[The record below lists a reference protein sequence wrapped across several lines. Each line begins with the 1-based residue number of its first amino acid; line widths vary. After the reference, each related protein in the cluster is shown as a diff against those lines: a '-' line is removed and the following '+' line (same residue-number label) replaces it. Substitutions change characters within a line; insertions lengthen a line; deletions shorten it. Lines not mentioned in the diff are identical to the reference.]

1 MDAIYHSLTD
11 SLGLSPINTALL
23 AVIFFMVK
31 QRLTE
36 LEESLEKEMKRNDRI
51 ERSLY
56 RAGIDLLE
64 ME

>member
-1 MDAIYHSLTD
+1 MDALYTSLT
-11 SLGLSPINTALL
+11 SSIGLSPFNTALL
-23 AVIFFMVK
+23 AVIFLMVR
-31 QRLTE
+31 QRLTG
-36 LEESLEKEMKRNDRI
+36 LEESLEREMKRNDRI

>member
-1 MDAIYHSLTD
+1 MDALYHSLSD

-31 QRLTE
+31 QRLTG
-36 LEESLEKEMKRNDRI
+36 LEESLEREMKRNDRI

>member
-1 MDAIYHSLTD
+1 MYDIYNSLTN
-11 SLGLSPINTALL
+11 SFGLSPFNTALL
-23 AVIFFMVK
+23 AVIFLMVK
-31 QRLTE
+31 QRLKE
-36 LEESLEKEMKRNDRI
+36 LEESLQREMKRNDRI

>member
-1 MDAIYHSLTD
+1 MDALYNSLVTG
-11 SLGLSPINTALL
+11 LGLSPVNTALL
-23 AVIFFMVK
+23 AIIFLMVR
-31 QRLTE
+31 QRLTG
-36 LEESLEKEMKRNDRI
+36 LEESLKREMKRNDRI

>member
-1 MDAIYHSLTD
+1 VDALYTSFTSSI
-11 SLGLSPINTALL
+11 GLSPFNTALL
-23 AVIFFMVK
+23 AVIFLMVK
-31 QRLTE
+31 QRLTT
-36 LEESLEKEMKRNDRI
+36 LEESIEREMKRNDRI

>member
-1 MDAIYHSLTD
+1 MDAILNSLG
-11 SLGLSPINTALL
+11 SSVGLSPFNTALL

-31 QRLTE
+31 QRLTG
-36 LEESLEKEMKRNDRI
+36 LEECLEREMKRNDRI